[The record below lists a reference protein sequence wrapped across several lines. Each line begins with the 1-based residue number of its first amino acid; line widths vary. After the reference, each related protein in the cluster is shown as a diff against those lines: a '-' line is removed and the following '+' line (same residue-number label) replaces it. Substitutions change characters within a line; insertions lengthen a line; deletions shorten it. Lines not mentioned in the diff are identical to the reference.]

1 MAAAAINGKSGN
13 AFNCAYDVEA
23 QHCMKNETERER
35 RRGRERVLKTLPQ
48 LKMNWQFS
56 PNIGRIVASCNS
68 IEIAWVTIDAR
79 GKRGNRDMNK
89 LLLSVAITQAIYIY
103 TYM

>member
-1 MAAAAINGKSGN
+1 
-13 AFNCAYDVEA
+13 
-23 QHCMKNETERER
+23 
-35 RRGRERVLKTLPQ
+35 
-48 LKMNWQFS
+48 MNWQFS

-103 TYM
+103 IRICSHGSINKLSASDQTGSKINT